1 MSEKSR
7 LMPISY
13 YNPKQAIRLSAYAD
27 TIVLEPDGCESRL
40 RAIRFGGYPEMVRAM
55 SDAIYA
61 GATLETEFAG
71 ETAMLS
77 CEPKKYECHLSHDGI
92 YAEATILSLDDED
105 TAAKKDEEAQ
115 ADGQTNVEL
124 PPRKCVLFCP
134 AGDRRALFEALDRKT
149 AVPLIPEFQDYV
161 LDELQRRRLLKPLRV
176 ISIRERLEAWLL
188 LCKKDDANIVKVLE
202 DGLKS
207 GAIRIPGTVQN
218 LNGFDSVHSVTSY
231 LSAFG
236 VTVAERIRN
245 QFQPLFDPAAE
256 QLFPEILHIND
267 YIREHAGYSLY
278 PAQLAVAESV
288 KRKLSEGKSAFIVAE
303 CGSGKTKIGATA
315 LAAYQAQKRKKTF
328 NIILC
333 PSHVAK
339 KWVRELAETL
349 PETAGVIVRSI
360 TELDS
365 LYAQYLQG
373 DKSSYAVI
381 SKEKARDG
389 YMRRPAVLFD
399 ARKGAF
405 RCPGCGSVIELPS
418 SDDTYDW
425 VTAKPEA
432 FRMENRRNHQC
443 MNCGEPLWTAVNPSV
458 PSPWVKIP
466 EYGWVHRKLAVHAI
480 QKTKNPAA
488 LDALPT
494 LRENPDGYFPT
505 RGACRRYPLSSYIK
519 KRYRGRLDGL
529 IVDELHEYNND
540 SGQGD
545 AMAELFGT
553 AKKVIGM
560 TATLINGYSSGI
572 FHLLYRTSAQLMLTD
587 GKPHEKP
594 ALFNTEYGVVETTY
608 TEADESYAAKRRS
621 QKSNVRTR
629 QLPGVSPLVF
639 SRFLLEKTAFLSLSD
654 MGKALPS
661 YEEIPTACCMDEAV
675 QSEYKRIENALVRV
689 LRSDRRAAQKI
700 LSAYLNLL
708 TVYPDQPYDQKPIL
722 YPDSNVPIVEPEN
735 IGDADTLGEKEQK
748 TLEIVKA
755 AIQNGERALIYTS
768 WVRTDS
774 QQKLK
779 KLLTDE
785 GYLELT
791 AKSNVYKLPLQ
802 PSSPNTTSREP
813 YALEQR
819 HAAYSEMLSLL
830 TLSDRHRENLH
841 ERGLPDEII
850 ARNGYK
856 SMPETEAERRLLASL
871 LACDHELHGL
881 PGFYTKDGAWTLA
894 GANGF
899 LIPVR
904 NKDGFIQGMKI
915 RLDDD
920 AARKYRWLS
929 SRPSRMENGARSYS
943 WIHVTGDTTQKR
955 AYLTEGP
962 LKGDIASYFA
972 NDALFVCLGGV
983 NAHKG
988 LRETLLSLGVT
999 EVMEAMDMD
1008 QFTNPQVRQAITT
1021 LRREVQSIQG
1031 IQYYQCTWNPRF
1043 KGVDDYLL
1051 DWTKR
1056 KSA

>member
-1 MSEKSR
+1 MPEKSR

-13 YNPKQAIRLSAYAD
+13 YNPKQEIRLSAYAD
-27 TIVLEPDGCESRL
+27 TLILEPDGREQRL

-55 SDAIYA
+55 ADAIYA
-61 GATLETEFAG
+61 GATLEAEIAG
-71 ETAMLS
+71 EAATLS

-161 LDELQRRRLLKPLRV
+161 LDELQRRRFLKPLRV

-202 DGLKS
+202 EGLKT
-207 GAIRIPGTVQN
+207 GAIHIPGTVQAPH
-218 LNGFDSVHSVTSY
+218 GFDDVHSVTSY

-236 VTVAERIRN
+236 VTVAERIRE

-256 QLFPEILHIND
+256 QLSPEVLRIND
-267 YIREHAGYSLY
+267 YIRAHAGYSLY

-339 KWVRELAETL
+339 KWVREIAETL
-349 PETAGVIVRSI
+349 PDTVGVIVRSI
-360 TELDS
+360 AELDS
-365 LYAQYLQG
+365 LYAQYRQG
-373 DKSSYAVI
+373 DKSICAVI

-405 RCPGCGSVIELPS
+405 RCPSCGEIIELPS
-418 SDDTYDW
+418 SDEEDGWT
-425 VTAKPEA
+425 TAKPEA

-443 MNCGEPLWTAVNPSV
+443 MSCDGPLWTAVNPSV

-466 EYGWVHRKLAVHAI
+466 EYGWVHRKLAVHAM

-488 LDALPT
+488 LDAL
-494 LRENPDGYFPT
+494 LSLHENPDGYFPT

-572 FHLLYRTSAQLMLTD
+572 FHLLYRTSAQLMLAD

-608 TEADESYAAKRRS
+608 TEADERYAAKRRS
-621 QKSNVRTR
+621 QKSGVRTR

-661 YEEIPTACCMDEAV
+661 YEEIPIACEMDEAV
-675 QSEYKRIENALVRV
+675 EMEYKRIEHTAEL
-689 LRSDRRAAQKI
+689 
-700 LSAYLNLL
+700 
-708 TVYPDQPYDQKPIL
+708 
-722 YPDSNVPIVEPEN
+722 
-735 IGDADTLGEKEQK
+735 DA
-748 TLEIVKA
+748 
-755 AIQNGERALIYTS
+755 
-768 WVRTDS
+768 
-774 QQKLK
+774 KLQEVHA
-779 KLLTDE
+779 KL
-785 GYLELT
+785 
-791 AKSNVYKLPLQ
+791 
-802 PSSPNTTSREP
+802 
-813 YALEQR
+813 
-819 HAAYSEMLSLL
+819 
-830 TLSDRHRENLH
+830 
-841 ERGLPDEII
+841 
-850 ARNGYK
+850 
-856 SMPETEAERRLLASL
+856 
-871 LACDHELHGL
+871 
-881 PGFYTKDGAWTLA
+881 
-894 GANGF
+894 
-899 LIPVR
+899 
-904 NKDGFIQGMKI
+904 
-915 RLDDD
+915 
-920 AARKYRWLS
+920 
-929 SRPSRMENGARSYS
+929 GARSSEVYQPKY
-943 WIHVTGDTTQKR
+943 TGPLAEDTAKVQALGKKYQQNAALLKRFQPGTSCPVCRRVLSQQEYPAFREALQKETEQIVADGTQLKGQIAELQEMEQKSQSTFEQFKAEDIERYQAEINSLNQKR
-955 AYLTEGP
+955 EQLQENAAQQNMQRQQTLEQLRTRIQNLTASIECGTLSP
-962 LKGDIASYFA
+962 ADSERLAECKASLEDCRVQLAAAQQVLSAAPEDFDTRIKAIEQEITEKKIIMKDVILYMSKRAELTFSKLALNRVKISLYDVVKTTGELKDVFRFTYNGRRYD
-972 NDALFVCLGGV
+972 
-983 NAHKG
+983 
-988 LRETLLSLGVT
+988 RLSLSEKIRAGA
-999 EVMEAMDMD
+999 EVSELVKRLTGRNYPVFFDNME
-1008 QFTNPQVRQAITT
+1008 
-1021 LRREVQSIQG
+1021 S
-1031 IQYYQCTWNPRF
+1031 
-1043 KGVDDYLL
+1043 VDDLSNIRPTSQMIL
-1051 DWTKR
+1051 AKCVHNAELSVRAGGQTMPK
-1056 KSA
+1056 AA

>member
-1 MSEKSR
+1 MPEKSR

-13 YNPKQAIRLSAYAD
+13 YNPKQEIRLSAYAD
-27 TIVLEPDGCESRL
+27 TIVLEPDGREQHL

-71 ETAMLS
+71 EPAMLS

-92 YAEATILSLDDED
+92 YAEATILSLDD
-105 TAAKKDEEAQ
+105 ADETRSTNEEEMG
-115 ADGQTNVEL
+115 GQTNVEL
-124 PPRKCVLFCP
+124 PPRKCILFCP
-134 AGDRRALFEALDRKT
+134 AGDRQALFEALDRKT

-207 GAIRIPGTVQN
+207 GAIRIPGAVQN
-218 LNGFDSVHSVTSY
+218 PNGFESVHSVTSY

-236 VTVAERIRN
+236 VTVAERIRE

-256 QLFPEILHIND
+256 QLSPEILRIND
-267 YIREHAGYSLY
+267 HIRARAGYSLY

-333 PSHVAK
+333 PSHVAR
-339 KWVRELAETL
+339 KWVREIAETL
-349 PETAGVIVRSI
+349 PDTAGVLVRSI

-365 LYAQYLQG
+365 LYAQYRQG
-373 DKSSYAVI
+373 DKSIYAVI

-466 EYGWVHRKLAVHAI
+466 EYGWVHRKLAVHAM
-480 QKTKNPAA
+480 QKTKNPTA
-488 LDALPT
+488 LDALQT

-587 GKPHEKP
+587 EGYR
-594 ALFNTEYGVVETTY
+594 TEILTDKIKTTDREDWVQKKLAAGMQVLIVTPSLVETGLDLNAFT
-608 TEADESYAAKRRS
+608 T
-621 QKSNVRTR
+621 
-629 QLPGVSPLVF
+629 LVF
-639 SRFLLEKTAFLSLSD
+639 YS
-654 MGKALPS
+654 MG
-661 YEEIPTACCMDEAV
+661 Y
-675 QSEYKRIENALVRV
+675 
-689 LRSDRRAAQKI
+689 
-700 LSAYLNLL
+700 
-708 TVYPDQPYDQKPIL
+708 
-722 YPDSNVPIVEPEN
+722 
-735 IGDADTLGEKEQK
+735 
-748 TLEIVKA
+748 
-755 AIQNGERALIYTS
+755 
-768 WVRTDS
+768 
-774 QQKLK
+774 
-779 KLLTDE
+779 KLLTLRQASRRSWRINQKASAVKVYMLYYEDTMQQKCLKLMASKLAVAGLIE
-785 GYLELT
+785 GNFSEEGLAAMSDVQDMTSQMAKELMLGIRDNVEDIAAAFKKMAFENPDREVPEVP
-791 AKSNVYKLPLQ
+791 AKEAALPLPAMIEQ
-802 PSSPNTTSREP
+802 PKRVFTAEQE
-813 YALEQR
+813 AKLQAAMVQLEQQKAKR
-819 HAAYSEMLSLL
+819 TNKTQQVENQLSLF
-830 TLSDRHRENLH
+830 D
-841 ERGLPDEII
+841 
-850 ARNGYK
+850 
-856 SMPETEAERRLLASL
+856 
-871 LACDHELHGL
+871 
-881 PGFYTKDGAWTLA
+881 
-894 GANGF
+894 
-899 LIPVR
+899 
-904 NKDGFIQGMKI
+904 
-915 RLDDD
+915 
-920 AARKYRWLS
+920 
-929 SRPSRMENGARSYS
+929 
-943 WIHVTGDTTQKR
+943 
-955 AYLTEGP
+955 
-962 LKGDIASYFA
+962 
-972 NDALFVCLGGV
+972 FV
-983 NAHKG
+983 A
-988 LRETLLSLGVT
+988 
-999 EVMEAMDMD
+999 
-1008 QFTNPQVRQAITT
+1008 
-1021 LRREVQSIQG
+1021 
-1031 IQYYQCTWNPRF
+1031 
-1043 KGVDDYLL
+1043 
-1051 DWTKR
+1051 
-1056 KSA
+1056 

>member
-1 MSEKSR
+1 
-7 LMPISY
+7 MPISY

-27 TIVLEPDGCESRL
+27 TIVLEPDGREQHL

-71 ETAMLS
+71 ETAMLT

-92 YAEATILSLDDED
+92 YAEATILSLDD
-105 TAAKKDEEAQ
+105 ADETRSTNEEEMG
-115 ADGQTNVEL
+115 GQTNVEL

-134 AGDRRALFEALDRKT
+134 VGNRRALFEALDRKT
-149 AVPLIPEFQDYV
+149 AVPLIPEFQAYV

-202 DGLKS
+202 DGLKT
-207 GAIRIPGTVQN
+207 GTIRIPGTVQN
-218 LNGFDSVHSVTSY
+218 SSGFDSVHSVTSY

-236 VTVAERIRN
+236 VTVAERLWN
-245 QFQPLFDPAAE
+245 QFQPLFNPAAE
-256 QLFPEILHIND
+256 QLSPEILHIND
-267 YIREHAGYSLY
+267 YIRAHAGYSLY

-339 KWVRELAETL
+339 KWVRELGETL
-349 PETAGVIVRSI
+349 PDTAGVIVRSI

-365 LYAQYLQG
+365 LYAQYQQG
-373 DKSSYAVI
+373 DKSIYAVI

-443 MNCGEPLWTAVNPSV
+443 MNCESPLWTAVNPSV

-466 EYGWVHRKLAVHAI
+466 EYGWVHRKLAVHAM
-480 QKTKNPAA
+480 QKTKNFAA
-488 LDALPT
+488 LDVLQT

-519 KRYRGRLDGL
+519 KRYRGRIDGL

-572 FHLLYRTSAQLMLTD
+572 FHLLYRTSAQLMLAD

-608 TEADESYAAKRRS
+608 TEADENYAAKRRS
-621 QKSNVRTR
+621 QKSGVRTR

-639 SRFLLEKTAFLSLSD
+639 SRFLLEKTAFLSLND

-661 YEEIPTACCMDEAV
+661 
-675 QSEYKRIENALVRV
+675 
-689 LRSDRRAAQKI
+689 
-700 LSAYLNLL
+700 
-708 TVYPDQPYDQKPIL
+708 
-722 YPDSNVPIVEPEN
+722 
-735 IGDADTLGEKEQK
+735 
-748 TLEIVKA
+748 
-755 AIQNGERALIYTS
+755 
-768 WVRTDS
+768 
-774 QQKLK
+774 
-779 KLLTDE
+779 
-785 GYLELT
+785 
-791 AKSNVYKLPLQ
+791 
-802 PSSPNTTSREP
+802 
-813 YALEQR
+813 
-819 HAAYSEMLSLL
+819 
-830 TLSDRHRENLH
+830 
-841 ERGLPDEII
+841 
-850 ARNGYK
+850 
-856 SMPETEAERRLLASL
+856 
-871 LACDHELHGL
+871 
-881 PGFYTKDGAWTLA
+881 
-894 GANGF
+894 
-899 LIPVR
+899 
-904 NKDGFIQGMKI
+904 
-915 RLDDD
+915 
-920 AARKYRWLS
+920 
-929 SRPSRMENGARSYS
+929 
-943 WIHVTGDTTQKR
+943 
-955 AYLTEGP
+955 
-962 LKGDIASYFA
+962 
-972 NDALFVCLGGV
+972 
-983 NAHKG
+983 
-988 LRETLLSLGVT
+988 
-999 EVMEAMDMD
+999 
-1008 QFTNPQVRQAITT
+1008 
-1021 LRREVQSIQG
+1021 
-1031 IQYYQCTWNPRF
+1031 
-1043 KGVDDYLL
+1043 
-1051 DWTKR
+1051 
-1056 KSA
+1056 

>member
-1 MSEKSR
+1 MPEKSR

-13 YNPKQAIRLSAYAD
+13 YNPKQEIRLSAYAD
-27 TIVLEPDGCESRL
+27 TIVLEPDGREQRL
-40 RAIRFGGYPEMVRAM
+40 RAIRFGGYSEMVRAM

-71 ETAMLS
+71 EPAILA

-92 YAEATILSLDDED
+92 YAEATILSLDD
-105 TAAKKDEEAQ
+105 ADETRSTNEEEMG
-115 ADGQTNVEL
+115 GQTNVEL
-124 PPRKCVLFCP
+124 PPRKCILFCP
-134 AGDRRALFEALDRKT
+134 AGDRQALFEALDRKT
-149 AVPLIPEFQDYV
+149 AVPLISEFQDYV
-161 LDELQRRRLLKPLRV
+161 LDELQRRGILRPLRV

-202 DGLKS
+202 EGLKT
-207 GAIRIPGTVQN
+207 GAIRIPGAVQN
-218 LNGFDSVHSVTSY
+218 PNGFESVHSVTSY
-231 LSAFG
+231 LYAFG

-256 QLFPEILHIND
+256 QLSPEILRIND
-267 YIREHAGYSLY
+267 HIRAHAGYSLY

-339 KWVRELAETL
+339 KWVREIAETL
-349 PETAGVIVRSI
+349 PDTAGVIVRSI

-365 LYAQYLQG
+365 LYAQYRQG
-373 DKSSYAVI
+373 DKSIYAVI

-405 RCPGCGSVIELPS
+405 RCPGCGSIIELPS

-466 EYGWVHRKLAVHAI
+466 EYGWVHRKLAVHAM

-488 LDALPT
+488 LDALQT

-572 FHLLYRTSAQLMLTD
+572 FHLLYRTSAQLMLAD
-587 GKPHEKP
+587 GKSHEKP

-621 QKSNVRTR
+621 QKSGVRTR

-661 YEEIPTACCMDEAV
+661 YEEIPIACRMDEAV

-689 LRSDRRAAQKI
+689 LRSDRRVAKKI

-708 TVYPDQPYDQKPIL
+708 TVYPDQPYDQKPIF
-722 YPDSNVPIVEPEN
+722 YPDSDVPIVEPEN
-735 IGDADTLGEKEQK
+735 IGDADTLGEKELR

-830 TLSDRHRENLH
+830 TLSDRHRDNLH
-841 ERGLPDEII
+841 ERGLPDAII
-850 ARNGYK
+850 ERNGYK
-856 SMPETEAERRLLASL
+856 SMPETESERRLLASL
-871 LACDHELHGL
+871 LRCDHELHGL
-881 PGFYTKDGAWTLA
+881 PGFYTKDGTWTLA

-904 NKDGFIQGMKI
+904 NKDGLIQGMKI
-915 RLDDD
+915 RLDDN

-929 SRPSRMENGARSYS
+929 SRSSRMENGARSYS

-1008 QFTNPQVRQAITT
+1008 QFTNPQVRQAIIT
-1021 LRREVQSIQG
+1021 LRREVQSIPG
-1031 IQYYQCTWNPRF
+1031 IRYYQCTWNPRF

-1056 KSA
+1056 KTA

>member
-1 MSEKSR
+1 
-7 LMPISY
+7 MPISY
-13 YNPKQAIRLSAYAD
+13 FNPKQEIRLSAYAD
-27 TIVLEPDGCESRL
+27 TIVLEPDGREQRL

-71 ETAMLS
+71 ETARLT

-105 TAAKKDEEAQ
+105 AAAKKGKEAQ

-134 AGDRRALFEALDRKT
+134 AGDRRALFEALDRKK

-161 LDELQRRRLLKPLRV
+161 LDELQRRRFLKPLRV

-188 LCKKDDANIVKVLE
+188 LCKKDDVNIVKVLE
-202 DGLKS
+202 DGLKT
-207 GAIRIPGTVQN
+207 GAICIPGTHQD
-218 LNGFDSVHSVTSY
+218 LHGFDSVHSVTSY

-256 QLFPEILHIND
+256 QLSPEILRIND
-267 YIREHAGYSLY
+267 HIRARAGYSLY

-339 KWVRELAETL
+339 KWVREIAETL

-360 TELDS
+360 IEQDS
-365 LYAQYLQG
+365 LYAQYRQG
-373 DKSSYAVI
+373 DKSIYAVI

-458 PSPWVKIP
+458 PAPWVKIP
-466 EYGWVHRKLAVHAI
+466 EYGWVHRKLAVHAM

-488 LDALPT
+488 LDAL
-494 LRENPDGYFPT
+494 LSLHENPDGYFPT

-572 FHLLYRTSAQLMLTD
+572 FHLLYRTSAQLMLAD

-621 QKSNVRTR
+621 QKSGVRTR

-661 YEEIPTACCMDEAV
+661 YEEIPIACEMDEAV
-675 QSEYKRIENALVRV
+675 EMEYKRIEHTAEL
-689 LRSDRRAAQKI
+689 
-700 LSAYLNLL
+700 
-708 TVYPDQPYDQKPIL
+708 
-722 YPDSNVPIVEPEN
+722 
-735 IGDADTLGEKEQK
+735 DA
-748 TLEIVKA
+748 
-755 AIQNGERALIYTS
+755 
-768 WVRTDS
+768 
-774 QQKLK
+774 KLQEFHA
-779 KLLTDE
+779 KL
-785 GYLELT
+785 
-791 AKSNVYKLPLQ
+791 
-802 PSSPNTTSREP
+802 
-813 YALEQR
+813 
-819 HAAYSEMLSLL
+819 
-830 TLSDRHRENLH
+830 
-841 ERGLPDEII
+841 
-850 ARNGYK
+850 
-856 SMPETEAERRLLASL
+856 
-871 LACDHELHGL
+871 
-881 PGFYTKDGAWTLA
+881 
-894 GANGF
+894 
-899 LIPVR
+899 
-904 NKDGFIQGMKI
+904 
-915 RLDDD
+915 
-920 AARKYRWLS
+920 
-929 SRPSRMENGARSYS
+929 GARSSEVYQPKY
-943 WIHVTGDTTQKR
+943 TGPLAEDTAKVQALGKRYQQNAALLKRFQPGTSCPVCRRVLSQQEYPAFREALQKETEQIVADGTQLKSQITELQELEQKSQSTFEQFKADDLVRYQSEIDALNQKR
-955 AYLTEGP
+955 EQLQAAAAQQNTQRQQTLEQLRARIQNLTASMECGTLSP
-962 LKGDIASYFA
+962 ADSERLAECKASLEDCRVQLAAAQQVLSTAPEDFDTRIKAIEEEITEKKIVMKDVILYMSKRAELTFSKLALNRVKISLYDVVKTTGELKDVFRFTYNGRRYD
-972 NDALFVCLGGV
+972 
-983 NAHKG
+983 
-988 LRETLLSLGVT
+988 RLSLSEKIRAGA
-999 EVMEAMDMD
+999 EVSELVKRLTGRNYPVFFDNME
-1008 QFTNPQVRQAITT
+1008 
-1021 LRREVQSIQG
+1021 S
-1031 IQYYQCTWNPRF
+1031 
-1043 KGVDDYLL
+1043 VDDLSNIRPTSQMIL
-1051 DWTKR
+1051 AKCVRNAELSVRAGGTAMPK
-1056 KSA
+1056 AA

>member
-1 MSEKSR
+1 MPEKSR

-13 YNPKQAIRLSAYAD
+13 YNPKQEIRLSAYAD
-27 TIVLEPDGCESRL
+27 TLILEPDGREQRL

-55 SDAIYA
+55 ADAIYA
-61 GATLETEFAG
+61 GATLEAEIAG
-71 ETAMLS
+71 EAATLS

-161 LDELQRRRLLKPLRV
+161 LDELQRRRFLKPLRV

-202 DGLKS
+202 EGLKT
-207 GAIRIPGTVQN
+207 GAIHIPGTVQAPH
-218 LNGFDSVHSVTSY
+218 GFDDVHSVTSY

-236 VTVAERIRN
+236 VTVAERIRE

-256 QLFPEILHIND
+256 QLSPEVLRIND
-267 YIREHAGYSLY
+267 YIRAHAGYSLY

-339 KWVRELAETL
+339 KWVREIAETL
-349 PETAGVIVRSI
+349 PDTVGVIVRSI
-360 TELDS
+360 AELDS
-365 LYAQYLQG
+365 LYAQYRQG
-373 DKSSYAVI
+373 DKSICAVI

-405 RCPGCGSVIELPS
+405 RCPSCGEIIELPS
-418 SDDTYDW
+418 SDEEDGWT
-425 VTAKPEA
+425 TAKPEA

-443 MNCGEPLWTAVNPSV
+443 MSCDGPLWTAVNPSV

-466 EYGWVHRKLAVHAI
+466 EYGWVHRKLAVHAM

-488 LDALPT
+488 LDAL
-494 LRENPDGYFPT
+494 LSLHENPDGYFPT

-572 FHLLYRTSAQLMLTD
+572 FHLLYRTSAQLMLAD

-608 TEADESYAAKRRS
+608 TEADERYAAKRRS
-621 QKSNVRTR
+621 QKSGVRTR

-661 YEEIPTACCMDEAV
+661 YEEIPIACEMDEAV
-675 QSEYKRIENALVRV
+675 EMEYKRIEHTAEL
-689 LRSDRRAAQKI
+689 
-700 LSAYLNLL
+700 
-708 TVYPDQPYDQKPIL
+708 
-722 YPDSNVPIVEPEN
+722 
-735 IGDADTLGEKEQK
+735 DA
-748 TLEIVKA
+748 
-755 AIQNGERALIYTS
+755 
-768 WVRTDS
+768 
-774 QQKLK
+774 KLQEFHA
-779 KLLTDE
+779 KL
-785 GYLELT
+785 
-791 AKSNVYKLPLQ
+791 
-802 PSSPNTTSREP
+802 
-813 YALEQR
+813 
-819 HAAYSEMLSLL
+819 
-830 TLSDRHRENLH
+830 
-841 ERGLPDEII
+841 
-850 ARNGYK
+850 
-856 SMPETEAERRLLASL
+856 
-871 LACDHELHGL
+871 
-881 PGFYTKDGAWTLA
+881 
-894 GANGF
+894 
-899 LIPVR
+899 
-904 NKDGFIQGMKI
+904 
-915 RLDDD
+915 
-920 AARKYRWLS
+920 
-929 SRPSRMENGARSYS
+929 GARSSEVYQPKY
-943 WIHVTGDTTQKR
+943 TGPLAEDTAKVQALGKKYQQNAALLKRFQPGTSCPVCRRVLSQQEYPAFRQALQAETEKIAADGTQLKGQIAELQEMEQKSQSTFEQFKADDLVRYQSEIDALNRKREQLQAAAAQQNTQRQQTLEQLRARIQNLTASIECGTLSPADSERLAACKASLEDCRVQLAAAQQVLSAAPEDYDARIKAIEEEITEKKIVMKDVILYMSKR
-955 AYLTEGP
+955 AELTFSKLALNRVKISLYDVVKTTGE
-962 LKGDIASYFA
+962 LKDVFRFTYNGRRYD
-972 NDALFVCLGGV
+972 
-983 NAHKG
+983 
-988 LRETLLSLGVT
+988 RLSLSEKIRAGA
-999 EVMEAMDMD
+999 EVSELVKRLTGRNYPVFFDNME
-1008 QFTNPQVRQAITT
+1008 
-1021 LRREVQSIQG
+1021 S
-1031 IQYYQCTWNPRF
+1031 
-1043 KGVDDYLL
+1043 VDDLSNIRPTSQMIL
-1051 DWTKR
+1051 AKCVRNAELSVRAGGTAMPK
-1056 KSA
+1056 AA

>member
-1 MSEKSR
+1 MPEKSR

-13 YNPKQAIRLSAYAD
+13 YNPKQEIRLGAYAD
-27 TIVLEPDGCESRL
+27 TIILEPDGQKQHL

-71 ETAMLS
+71 ETAMLT

-92 YAEATILSLDDED
+92 YAEATILSLDD
-105 TAAKKDEEAQ
+105 ADETRSTNEEEMG
-115 ADGQTNVEL
+115 GQTNVEL
-124 PPRKCVLFCP
+124 PPRKCILFCP
-134 AGDRRALFEALDRKT
+134 AGDRQALFEALDRKT

-176 ISIRERLEAWLL
+176 ISIRERLGAWLL

-202 DGLKS
+202 EGLKS

-256 QLFPEILHIND
+256 QLSPEILRIND
-267 YIREHAGYSLY
+267 YIRAHAGYSLY

-339 KWVRELAETL
+339 KWVREIAEML

-365 LYAQYLQG
+365 LYAQYGQG
-373 DKSSYAVI
+373 DKSIYAVI

-405 RCPGCGSVIELPS
+405 RCPNCGGIIELPS
-418 SDDTYDW
+418 SDDTDGW
-425 VTAKPEA
+425 ATAKPEA

-443 MNCGEPLWTAVNPSV
+443 MKCKSPLWTAVNPSV

-466 EYGWVHRKLAVHAI
+466 EYGWVHRKLAVHAM

-488 LDALPT
+488 LDALQT
-494 LRENPDGYFPT
+494 LQENPDGYFPT

-572 FHLLYRTSAQLMLTD
+572 FHLLYRTSAQLMLAD

-621 QKSNVRTR
+621 QKSGVRTR

-661 YEEIPTACCMDEAV
+661 YEEIPIACRMDEAV

-689 LRSDRRAAQKI
+689 LRSDRRVAKKI

-708 TVYPDQPYDQKPIL
+708 TVYPDQPYDQKPIF
-722 YPDSNVPIVEPEN
+722 YPDSDVPIVEPEN
-735 IGDADTLGEKEQK
+735 IGDADTLGEKELR

-785 GYLELT
+785 GYLELA

-830 TLSDRHRENLH
+830 TLSDRHRDNLH
-841 ERGLPDEII
+841 ERGLPDAII
-850 ARNGYK
+850 ERNGYK
-856 SMPETEAERRLLASL
+856 STPETESERRLLASL
-871 LACDHELHGL
+871 LRCNHELHGL

-904 NKDGFIQGMKI
+904 NNNGLIQGMKI

-929 SRPSRMENGARSYS
+929 SRSSRMENGTRSYS

-972 NDALFVCLGGV
+972 NNALFVCLGGV

-1008 QFTNPQVRQAITT
+1008 QFTNPQVRQAVLT
-1021 LRREVQSIQG
+1021 LRREVQSIPG
-1031 IQYYQCTWNPRF
+1031 IRYYQCTWNPRF

-1056 KSA
+1056 KTA